1 MEGGREEVVGDG
13 VEERN
18 SKSGLFKSLEG
29 GGGEGGRRG
38 WGGLDERIGNECE
51 ITSEM
56 ELGGSH

>member
-1 MEGGREEVVGDG
+1 MVGDG